1 MLQIKGTAVGDSI
14 RAVKSRLGD
23 EAYDAIVSRL
33 EGEARALFEEGFVLA
48 SRWYSLDSF
57 AQFLEAAVEVT
68 ARGDARVL
76 IKRAEELTERQL
88 SGVYQAF
95 ADLGSP
101 QAVIERLSAI
111 HRTYYRGLTIE
122 GKVLGDG
129 RASVIY
135 RGLEKRHWVVGPTL
149 IGFFRKALQM
159 SGATEVTA
167 EFATPIE
174 DGKGFCELVLSWSMG
189 G

>member
-1 MLQIKGTAVGDSI
+1 MLQIKGTVVGDSI

-23 EAYDAIVSRL
+23 QAYDAVVSRL
-33 EGEARALFEEGFVLA
+33 EGEARALFEEGLVLA
-48 SRWYSLDSF
+48 SGWYSLDAF

-95 ADLGSP
+95 AKLGAP
-101 QAVIERLSAI
+101 EAVIEQLSAI
-111 HRTYYRGLTIE
+111 HRTYYRGLDIE
-122 GKVLGDG
+122 ATVVGDG
-129 RASVIY
+129 RASVVY

-149 IGFFRKALQM
+149 IGFFRKALEM
-159 SGATEVTA
+159 SGARDVSA

-174 DGKGFCELVLSWSMG
+174 DGKGFCELVLTWSAEG
-189 G
+189 